1 MCLIIQATKPEVI
14 TENMM
19 NCAYLNNDD
28 GFGLMFANK
37 GKVHVHKLGK
47 PKSFKSINKLWDS
60 YKNLDVPM
68 GLHFRFNTNG
78 ESSKAMSHPYQVLTK
93 EESNRD
99 IWLMHNGPQL
109 PTPMIDSNKSDTH
122 QFVKWVL
129 RPQLLNEPELLYNP
143 DWQEM
148 LSDMIGSDKLLF
160 LDSKTEEF
168 TIINEEQGKTTDDMW
183 LSNTYSLEPRGNYAL
198 SRDYKYDQDTDTLKK
213 IENKWTYEDDDW
225 GYNSYG
231 GISSRHYGHYNNG
244 VVRKTTPLA
253 NGVSIQDNKQLDIPL
268 PKQDADETMWNG
280 KALKMQDLYQMD
292 KDEII
297 DLCED
302 NPVGVGCLISEEI
315 VGNRA

>member
-122 QFVKWVL
+122 QFVKWIL
-129 RPQLLNEPELLYNP
+129 RPQLINEPELLYNP

-198 SRDYKYDQDTDTLKK
+198 SRDYKYDEDTDTLKK

-225 GYNSYG
+225 GYG
-231 GISSRHYGHYNNG
+231 GMGHYSGTPIYRRGIESDNTTKNYVNPPRDIHENG
-244 VVRKTTPLA
+244 T
-253 NGVSIQDNKQLDIPL
+253 DI
-268 PKQDADETMWNG
+268 DENDFYGMT
-280 KALKMQDLYQMD
+280 
-292 KDEII
+292 
-297 DLCED
+297 
-302 NPVGVGCLISEEI
+302 SEEI
-315 VGNRA
+315 YDLIIENPTGTAKWVNDLVYNMEVKEGK

>member
-225 GYNSYG
+225 GYG
-231 GISSRHYGHYNNG
+231 GMGHYSGTPIYRTHVESNN
-244 VVRKTTPLA
+244 TTKNYVNPPRDIHE
-253 NGVSIQDNKQLDIPL
+253 NGTDI
-268 PKQDADETMWNG
+268 DEHDFYGMT
-280 KALKMQDLYQMD
+280 
-292 KDEII
+292 
-297 DLCED
+297 
-302 NPVGVGCLISEEI
+302 SEEI
-315 VGNRA
+315 YDLIIENPTGTAKWVNDLVYNMEIKEGK